1 VIHYPEFITAAA
13 HAARR
18 GIIAVGFNLC
28 KAGGLKIR
36 AAFTL

>member
-1 VIHYPEFITAAA
+1 VIHNGELITAAA

-18 GIIAVGFNLC
+18 GIIAVRFNLC

-36 AAFTL
+36 AALTL